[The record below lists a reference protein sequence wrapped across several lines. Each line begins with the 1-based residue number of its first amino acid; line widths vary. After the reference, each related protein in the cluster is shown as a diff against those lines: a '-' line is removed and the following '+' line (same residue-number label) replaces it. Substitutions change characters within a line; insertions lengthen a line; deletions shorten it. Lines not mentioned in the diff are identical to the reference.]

1 MALKAAYAIR
11 CSCGARFTGDVYEY
25 IFAEHDP
32 ELKDAILSGEFN
44 RVPCPSCG
52 ERLSVENRFLYRDE
66 KNRLWVW
73 VCGKDEEPRKDALT
87 QELIGKSA
95 PLNCHFLD
103 EKDDYRKFLVF
114 GRSNLLEL
122 LLKEDPDLQ
131 KSEKNDLKRNPA
143 FRWIRAENEDPGFII
158 FTGRKIRA
166 PMPLRFPESH
176 GIFLTSREEKTGW
189 LKHYAQ
195 GLNVHNP
202 YSSFLD
208 KRLISKWDRI
218 REKEPLDG
226 VDNGFAD
233 FAESWACMKI
243 DAKRF
248 SVRYPERRKFF
259 DGLGKRNVSR
269 KLLSLDPGRAALDRR
284 GCRGATGG
292 SPMRQK

>member
-1 MALKAAYAIR
+1 MALKAAYDIR
-11 CSCGARFTGDVYEY
+11 CSCGTTFTGDVYEY
-25 IFAEHDP
+25 VFAEYDP

-52 ERLSVENRFLYRDE
+52 QGLPVENRYLYRDE

-73 VCGKDEEPRKDALT
+73 VCNKEDEPKREELAK
-87 QELIGKSA
+87 ELIERNA
-95 PLNCHFLD
+95 RLECHFLD
-103 EKDDYRKFLVF
+103 GMESYRKLLVF
-114 GRSNLLEL
+114 GREDLIGL

-131 KSEKNDLKRNPA
+131 KSEKKELKKNPA
-143 FRWIRAENEDPGFII
+143 LWWIQAENEEPGVII

-166 PMPLRFPESH
+166 SMPLRFPGSH
-176 GIFLTSREEKTGW
+176 GILLTSREEKTRW

-208 KRLISKWDRI
+208 KRLTSKWNRI

-226 VDNGFAD
+226 VDNGFTD
-233 FAESWACMKI
+233 FAESWACRKI

-248 SVRYPERRKFF
+248 SARYPERRAFF

-269 KLLSLDPGRAALDRR
+269 TLRSLDPRRISRESGGR
-284 GCRGATGG
+284 
-292 SPMRQK
+292 P

>member
-1 MALKAAYAIR
+1 MALKAAYDIR
-11 CSCGARFTGDVYEY
+11 CSCGATFTGDVYEY
-25 IFAEHDP
+25 VFAEYDP

-52 ERLSVENRFLYRDE
+52 QGLPVENRYLYRDE

-73 VCGKDEEPRKDALT
+73 VCNKEDEPKREELAK
-87 QELIGKSA
+87 ELIEKNA
-95 PLNCHFLD
+95 RLECHFLD
-103 EKDDYRKFLVF
+103 DMESYRKLLVF
-114 GRSNLLEL
+114 GREDLIGL

-131 KSEKNDLKRNPA
+131 KSEIKELKKNPA
-143 FRWIRAENEDPGFII
+143 LWWIQAENEEPGIII

-166 PMPLRFPESH
+166 SMPLRFPESH
-176 GIFLTSREEKTGW
+176 GIHLTSREEKTRW
-189 LKHYAQ
+189 LKHYAH

-208 KRLISKWDRI
+208 KRSLSKWNRI

-243 DAKRF
+243 DPKRF
-248 SVRYPERRKFF
+248 SARYPERRGFF
-259 DGLGKRNVSR
+259 DGLRTRNVSR
-269 KLLSLDPGRAALDRR
+269 KLRSLDPGRVSRDSR
-284 GCRGATGG
+284 
-292 SPMRQK
+292 

>member
-1 MALKAAYAIR
+1 MALKAAYDIR
-11 CSCGARFTGDVYEY
+11 CSCGATFTGDVYEY
-25 IFAEHDP
+25 VFAEYDP

-52 ERLSVENRFLYRDE
+52 QGLPIENRYLYRDE
-66 KNRLWVW
+66 KNLLWVW
-73 VCGKDEEPRKDALT
+73 VCNKEDEPKREELAK
-87 QELIGKSA
+87 ELIEKNVR
-95 PLNCHFLD
+95 LECHFLD
-103 EKDDYRKFLVF
+103 GMESYRKLLVF
-114 GRSNLLEL
+114 GREDLIGL

-143 FRWIRAENEDPGFII
+143 FRWIRAENEEPGVII

-166 PMPLRFPESH
+166 SMPLRFPESR
-176 GIFLTSREEKTGW
+176 GTRLTSREEKIRW

-208 KRLISKWDRI
+208 KRLMSKWNRV

-226 VDNGFAD
+226 VDNEFAD

-248 SVRYPERRKFF
+248 SARYPERRGFF

-269 KLLSLDPGRAALDRR
+269 KLLSLDPGRVSRKSR
-284 GCRGATGG
+284 GR
-292 SPMRQK
+292 P

>member
-1 MALKAAYAIR
+1 MALKAAYDIR
-11 CSCGARFTGDVYEY
+11 CSCGATFTGDVYEY
-25 IFAEHDP
+25 VFAEYDP

-52 ERLSVENRFLYRDE
+52 QGLPVENRYLYRDE

-73 VCGKDEEPRKDALT
+73 VCNKEDEPKRE
-87 QELIGKSA
+87 ELAKELFEKNA
-95 PLNCHFLD
+95 RLECHFLD
-103 EKDDYRKFLVF
+103 GMESYRKFLVF
-114 GRSNLLEL
+114 GREDLIGL

-131 KSEKNDLKRNPA
+131 KGEKKDLKRNPA
-143 FRWIRAENEDPGFII
+143 FRWIRAENEEPGGII

-166 PMPLRFPESH
+166 SMPLRFPESR
-176 GIFLTSREEKTGW
+176 GTRLTGREEKIRW

-202 YSSFLD
+202 YSSFLSN
-208 KRLISKWDRI
+208 RLVSKWNRI

-233 FAESWACMKI
+233 FAESWASMKM

-248 SVRYPERRKFF
+248 SARYPERRAFF
-259 DGLGKRNVSR
+259 AGLGKLNVSR
-269 KLLSLDPGRAALDRR
+269 KLRSLDPGRLSR
-284 GCRGATGG
+284 GSGAV
-292 SPMRQK
+292 P

>member
-1 MALKAAYAIR
+1 MALKAAYDIR
-11 CSCGARFTGDVYEY
+11 CSCGAGFTGDVYEY
-25 IFAEHDP
+25 VFAEHDP

-52 ERLSVENRFLYRDE
+52 QRLSVENRFLYRDE

-73 VCGKDEEPRKDALT
+73 VCGKEEEPRKDALT
-87 QELIGKSA
+87 EERIEKSA
-95 PLNCHFLD
+95 FPDWHFLED
-103 EKDDYRKFLVF
+103 MDDYRKFLVF
-114 GRSNLLEL
+114 GRGGLLEL

-143 FRWIRAENEDPGFII
+143 FRWIREENEEPGAIL

-166 PMPLRFPESH
+166 SMPLRFPESH
-176 GIFLTSREEKTGW
+176 GTRVTSREEKIRW

-208 KRLISKWDRI
+208 KRLISKWNRI

-248 SVRYPERRKFF
+248 SARYPERRGFF
-259 DGLGKRNVSR
+259 DGLGKRNISR
-269 KLLSLDPGRAALDRR
+269 KLLSLDPGRVSRKS
-284 GCRGATGG
+284 GG
-292 SPMRQK
+292 

>member
-1 MALKAAYAIR
+1 MALKAAYDIR
-11 CSCGARFTGDVYEY
+11 CSCGATFTGDVYEY
-25 IFAEHDP
+25 VFAEYDP

-52 ERLSVENRFLYRDE
+52 QGLPIENRYLYRDE
-66 KNRLWVW
+66 KNLLWVW
-73 VCGKDEEPRKDALT
+73 VCNKEDEPKREELAK
-87 QELIGKSA
+87 ELIEKNVR
-95 PLNCHFLD
+95 LECHFLD
-103 EKDDYRKFLVF
+103 GMESYRKLLVF
-114 GRSNLLEL
+114 GREDLIGL

-143 FRWIRAENEDPGFII
+143 FRWIRAENEEPGVII

-166 PMPLRFPESH
+166 SMPLRFPESR
-176 GIFLTSREEKTGW
+176 GTRLTSREEKIRW

-208 KRLISKWDRI
+208 KRLISKWNRI

-226 VDNGFAD
+226 VDNEFAD

-248 SVRYPERRKFF
+248 SARYPERRGFF

-269 KLLSLDPGRAALDRR
+269 KLLSLDPERVSRKSRGR
-284 GCRGATGG
+284 
-292 SPMRQK
+292 P

>member
-1 MALKAAYAIR
+1 MALKAAYDIR
-11 CSCGARFTGDVYEY
+11 CSCGATFTGDVYEY
-25 IFAEHDP
+25 VFAEYDP

-52 ERLSVENRFLYRDE
+52 QGLPVENRYLYRDE

-73 VCGKDEEPRKDALT
+73 VCNKEDEPKREELAK
-87 QELIGKSA
+87 ELIERNA
-95 PLNCHFLD
+95 RLECHFLD
-103 EKDDYRKFLVF
+103 GMESYRKLLVF
-114 GRSNLLEL
+114 GREDLIGL

-131 KSEKNDLKRNPA
+131 KSEKKDLKRNPA
-143 FRWIRAENEDPGFII
+143 FRWIQAENEEPGVII

-166 PMPLRFPESH
+166 SMPLRFPGSH
-176 GIFLTSREEKTGW
+176 GILLTSREEKTRW

-208 KRLISKWDRI
+208 KRLTSKWNRI

-248 SVRYPERRKFF
+248 SARYPERRGFF
-259 DGLGKRNVSR
+259 DGLRTRNVSR
-269 KLLSLDPGRAALDRR
+269 KLRSLDPGRVSRDSR
-284 GCRGATGG
+284 
-292 SPMRQK
+292 

>member
-1 MALKAAYAIR
+1 MALKAAYDIR
-11 CSCGARFTGDVYEY
+11 CSCGAGFTGDVCEY
-25 IFAEHDP
+25 VFAEHDP
-32 ELKDAILSGEFN
+32 EMKDAILSGEFN

-52 ERLSVENRFLYRDE
+52 QRLSVENRFLYRDE

-73 VCGKDEEPRKDALT
+73 VCGKEEESRKDALT
-87 QELIGKSA
+87 EGRIEKSA
-95 PLNCHFLD
+95 FLDWHFLED
-103 EKDDYRKFLVF
+103 MDDYRKFLVF
-114 GRSNLLEL
+114 GRDGLLEL

-143 FRWIRAENEDPGFII
+143 FRWIRAENEEPGVII

-166 PMPLRFPESH
+166 SMPLRFPESR
-176 GIFLTSREEKTGW
+176 GTRLTSREEKIRW

-208 KRLISKWDRI
+208 KRLISKWNRI

-248 SVRYPERRKFF
+248 SARYPERRGFF
-259 DGLGKRNVSR
+259 DGLGKRNISR
-269 KLLSLDPGRAALDRR
+269 KLLSLDPGRGSRKS
-284 GCRGATGG
+284 GG
-292 SPMRQK
+292 

>member
-1 MALKAAYAIR
+1 MALKAAYDIR
-11 CSCGARFTGDVYEY
+11 CSCGATFTGDVYEY
-25 IFAEHDP
+25 VFAEYDP

-52 ERLSVENRFLYRDE
+52 QGLPVENRYLYRDE

-73 VCGKDEEPRKDALT
+73 VCNKEDEPRREELAK
-87 QELIGKSA
+87 ELIEKNA
-95 PLNCHFLD
+95 RLECHFLD
-103 EKDDYRKFLVF
+103 GMESYRKLLVF
-114 GRSNLLEL
+114 GREDLIGL

-131 KSEKNDLKRNPA
+131 KSEKKDLKRNPA
-143 FRWIRAENEDPGFII
+143 FRWIREENEDPGFII
-158 FTGRKIRA
+158 FTGSKIRVS
-166 PMPLRFPESH
+166 MPLRFPEVH
-176 GIFLTSREEKTGW
+176 GTVLSSREEKTRW

-202 YSSFLD
+202 YSSFLS
-208 KRLISKWDRI
+208 KRLISKWNGI

-248 SVRYPERRKFF
+248 SARYPERRAFF
-259 DGLGKRNVSR
+259 NSLGKLNVSR
-269 KLLSLDPGRAALDRR
+269 KLRSLDPRKK
-284 GCRGATGG
+284 T
-292 SPMRQK
+292 S